1 MSQFTWYY
9 ILGANLATPYQ
20 LKASELPSSKNLRPK
35 TDYFYSVAFRY
46 NLGGEVFKQVNITN
60 SGSTIP
66 LVACG
71 ALDFQYWVM
80 APVLQ
85 VFGMFTVI
93 LGELDKVIT
102 FSHTRFTDVTA
113 YNGMVVISMVGV
125 PGETVRVSFM
135 DPLIQKVSTAK
146 CVIQSGGTAILKG
159 NLYNTFKCE

>member
-1 MSQFTWYY
+1 MA
-9 ILGANLATPYQ
+9 ANLAKSYQ
-20 LKASELPSSKNLRPK
+20 LKASELPSSRNLRPK

-66 LVACG
+66 FVPCG

-85 VFGMFTVI
+85 VFGMYTVI
-93 LGELDKVIT
+93 LGELDKVVT

-113 YNGMVVISMVGV
+113 YNNMIVISMVGV

-135 DPLIQKVSTAK
+135 DALMQTVSTAE
-146 CVIQSGGTAILKG
+146 CIIQSDGTAILKG
-159 NLYNTFKCE
+159 NLYDTFKCE